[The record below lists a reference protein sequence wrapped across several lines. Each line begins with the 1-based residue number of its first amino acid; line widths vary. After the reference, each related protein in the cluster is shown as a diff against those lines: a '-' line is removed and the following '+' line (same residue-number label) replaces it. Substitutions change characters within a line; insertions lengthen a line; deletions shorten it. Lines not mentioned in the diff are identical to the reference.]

1 VCSSITAL
9 SMLMLIETLF
19 SAALHRRE
27 IVTKIKEK
35 SGGMIQL
42 IWLHFHSILAI
53 ISDVLFCCKGLTFQ

>member
-1 VCSSITAL
+1 
-9 SMLMLIETLF
+9 MFIETLF

-35 SGGMIQL
+35 SGGMIQM
-42 IWLHFHSILAI
+42 IWLQFHFIAAI